1 MNSPL
6 EMSPTMHRTIAAI
19 SFSDIIANKHELL
32 DAIYNEKNHT
42 LFDVHG
48 LCDRL
53 CVRCNAVL
61 AKCGRS
67 IEFIGSDGGP
77 LYVHQSSRL
86 AVVALVNAIQN
97 ALLYSPSDTVP
108 TLMAFAEDSY
118 VVVRTTNENLMHT
131 EQEFANGKDI
141 EFNDQR
147 ADSGMS
153 VIRTFVESAG
163 GRMTCENDNG
173 RFTLELRL
181 PAATVDDPECCFER
195 EISMQAYSCVP
206 DFVQIKMNRVAEL
219 FSKDEMTENIQDA
232 VTHSS

>member
-1 MNSPL
+1 
-6 EMSPTMHRTIAAI
+6 
-19 SFSDIIANKHELL
+19 
-32 DAIYNEKNHT
+32 
-42 LFDVHG
+42 
-48 LCDRL
+48 
-53 CVRCNAVL
+53 
-61 AKCGRS
+61 
-67 IEFIGSDGGP
+67 
-77 LYVHQSSRL
+77 
-86 AVVALVNAIQN
+86 VNAIQN

-219 FSKDEMTENIQDA
+219 FSKDEMTENVQDA